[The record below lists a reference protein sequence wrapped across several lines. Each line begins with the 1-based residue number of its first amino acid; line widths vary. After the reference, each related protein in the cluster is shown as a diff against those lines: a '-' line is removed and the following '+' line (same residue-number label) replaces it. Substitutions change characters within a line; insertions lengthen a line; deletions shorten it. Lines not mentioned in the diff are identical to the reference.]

1 MGKSFI
7 LFSSNHKDTHFLNT
21 SGLSDN
27 KLLVSDKKWRTLRQ
41 VMDIASW
48 PFCGCGYCVML
59 AVGQSVP
66 EGDEVGSPTA
76 RTPEGCV
83 AWGIR
88 DPSLIPSLEE
98 GQQHPSC
105 ESVTLLWIHASK
117 CWPPSGPIRWMDVL
131 KPHATHPFGV
141 RAVRLTHFVPAG
153 DVLAYG
159 QQPSQRPLGTSWPT
173 ASNPMGLLFWG
184 ALYTGVPCFALHHL
198 PKPLSVHLKM

>member
-1 MGKSFI
+1 MANSKASHGYC
-7 LFSSNHKDTHFLNT
+7 
-21 SGLSDN
+21 
-27 KLLVSDKKWRTLRQ
+27 KL
-41 VMDIASW
+41 SW

-66 EGDEVGSPTA
+66 EGGEVGSPTA

-173 ASNPMGLLFWG
+173 ASNPRNGLLGRPGLRPATPWG
-184 ALYTGVPCFALHHL
+184 YFFGGLSTQGFRALHYTTC
-198 PKPLSVHLKM
+198 LSPYQST

>member
-1 MGKSFI
+1 MA
-7 LFSSNHKDTHFLNT
+7 
-21 SGLSDN
+21 
-27 KLLVSDKKWRTLRQ
+27 
-41 VMDIASW
+41 IASW

-66 EGDEVGSPTA
+66 EGGEVGSPTA

-117 CWPPSGPIRWMDVL
+117 WTDKGLGRWWSA
-131 KPHATHPFGV
+131 KH
-141 RAVRLTHFVPAG
+141 
-153 DVLAYG
+153 
-159 QQPSQRPLGTSWPT
+159 GTP
-173 ASNPMGLLFWG
+173 
-184 ALYTGVPCFALHHL
+184 V
-198 PKPLSVHLKM
+198 

>member
-1 MGKSFI
+1 MANSK
-7 LFSSNHKDTHFLNT
+7 
-21 SGLSDN
+21 
-27 KLLVSDKKWRTLRQ
+27 
-41 VMDIASW
+41 ASH
-48 PFCGCGYCVML
+48 GYCKL
-59 AVGQSVP
+59 AVLWLRLLCDAGCRPERP
-66 EGDEVGSPTA
+66 EGGEVGSPTA

-159 QQPSQRPLGTSWPT
+159 QPPSQRPLGTSWPT

-184 ALYTGVPCFALHHL
+184 AIYTGVPCFALHHL